1 MLNPLYD
8 LVMLLHEE
16 IVCLDKNKPA
26 HANAMRFGALS
37 GIEIGQA
44 AMKAG
49 LTAKFEDLLPVVSQG
64 KEKPLFDV
72 VEQAN
77 KLAGVQVFNP
87 EMFLCTSYR
96 WSESERF
103 YLQGI
108 RMGFKYVMDLFEEL
122 GEHHSSVVAMD
133 YAEQYL
139 GMVRTG
145 IATIS

>member
-8 LVMLLHEE
+8 FVMLLHEE

-26 HANAMRFGALS
+26 HVNALRFGALS
-37 GIEIGQA
+37 GLELGQA
-44 AMKAG
+44 WMKAEKTMDEKV
-49 LTAKFEDLLPVVSQG
+49 LNVVAQG
-64 KEKPLFDV
+64 KEVRLFDI

-77 KLAGVQVFNP
+77 KLAGLHIFKP
-87 EMFLCTSYR
+87 EMFLCTFYR

-108 RMGFKYVMDLFEEL
+108 RMGFKYVMDLVEGL
-122 GEHHSSVVAMD
+122 GEHHSSTVATV

-139 GMVRTG
+139 GLVRSG